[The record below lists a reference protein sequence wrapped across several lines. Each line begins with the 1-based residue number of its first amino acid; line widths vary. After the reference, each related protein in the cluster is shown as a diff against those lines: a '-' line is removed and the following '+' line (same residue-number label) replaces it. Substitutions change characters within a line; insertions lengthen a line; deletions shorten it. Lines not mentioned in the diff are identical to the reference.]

1 MRRHPGLW
9 LAATLLLI
17 DASASAGEVSDQ
29 DRFQLWNGCR
39 PVDVLVVSLSED
51 AGKIGLRTEYIETT
65 VRSRL
70 RGARIYDGVPRHD
83 EPGWLGWM
91 VRHRRYGEPFLYV
104 DISVVSLAFDV
115 EVGFRRSVK
124 VLLTVPEGMDPL
136 VGPATTW
143 RTGSTGTHGR
153 NASYILSSVSQHVDK
168 FIDEYLRVNAD
179 ACRRISN

>member
-1 MRRHPGLW
+1 MRRHLGLW

-17 DASASAGEVSDQ
+17 DASASAVEVSDQ

-91 VRHRRYGEPFLYV
+91 VRHRRYGEPFLYLITYEAQPGAGH
-104 DISVVSLAFDV
+104 DGRSLS
-115 EVGFRRSVK
+115 EGRSRARN
-124 VLLTVPEGMDPL
+124 D
-136 VGPATTW
+136 
-143 RTGSTGTHGR
+143 GR
-153 NASYILSSVSQHVDK
+153 SGRKGRHA
-168 FIDEYLRVNAD
+168 A
-179 ACRRISN
+179 A